1 MSDNLLMFLI
11 KAKLP
16 EGGLV
21 MEESKQL
28 SLFSACPL
36 TDAAVEVIRKMLRR
50 PAQPSAWE
58 LLRELERLVEPRV
71 RWVAIDAIRRLVGDH
86 SLTDMQRSFLL
97 DLLGSEDLAEAIRGK
112 VRPGREV
119 ESTID
124 ALVRESAAYRT
135 SAAFQETVS
144 FMANFRNYSPFNNM
158 LVRIQ
163 NPSCDFYATQSDW
176 ERRFNRRLKEDAH
189 PMLILAPMRPVMLVY
204 DLDQTDGP
212 PLPEEIR
219 QFGKYAGE
227 WDPQRLALTIENAWE
242 RDHIRVAFK
251 TLSSTT
257 AGFVALE
264 RGHGDAKM
272 RIVIHEEH
280 DPPSRYGVLCHELA
294 HVYLG
299 HLGGDP
305 DGWWPSR
312 GNLNR
317 NTLEIEAEAV
327 AYITTRRAG
336 MAGASARYISRY
348 LDNDGLLASVSLD
361 QIAKVAGRLEEMANR
376 QLPKRRVRE
385 GGQKRS

>member
-1 MSDNLLMFLI
+1 MMD
-11 KAKLP
+11 
-16 EGGLV
+16 
-21 MEESKQL
+21 ESKQL
-28 SLFSACPL
+28 SLFSEHPL
-36 TDAAVEVIRKMLRR
+36 TDAAVKVIRVMLRR

-58 LLRELERLVEPRV
+58 LLREIECLVEPRA
-71 RWVAIDAIRRLVGDH
+71 RWVTVDAIRRLVDDS
-86 SLTDMQRSFLL
+86 SLTDMQRSFLI

-112 VRPGREV
+112 VRPGQEV
-119 ESTID
+119 KSTID
-124 ALVRESAAYRT
+124 ALVRESTAYRT
-135 SAAFQETVS
+135 STAFQETVS

-176 ERRFNRRLKEDAH
+176 DRRFSRCIKEDSR
-189 PMLILAPMRPVMLVY
+189 PMLILAPRHPVMLVY

-227 WDPQRLALTIENAWE
+227 WDPQRFALTIENAWE
-242 RDHIRVAFK
+242 RDRIRVAFK

-257 AGFVALE
+257 AGFVELE
-264 RGHGDAKM
+264 RGQGDAKM
-272 RIVIHEEH
+272 RIVIHEKH

-299 HLGGDP
+299 HFGGDR

-336 MAGASARYISRY
+336 MVGASARYISRY
-348 LDNDGLLASVSLD
+348 LTNDGLLASVSLD
-361 QIAKVAGRLEEMANR
+361 QIAKVAGRLEDMASGK
-376 QLPKRRVRE
+376 LPKRRVQE
-385 GGQKRS
+385 GARKRL